1 MHKTLFMKT
10 KIANALKTKYATLGL
25 SQKAFDGVAA
35 ILEKTITDENAIEA
49 TIAEAYVADLLKG
62 LQGEVDAMRTA
73 RAQAEKALKD
83 YKESHPETIPS
94 PSSVPDD
101 EIAKKLKALEDK
113 QAEYERK
120 ISEAEGKARRDAV
133 LSSLDKLLKDKG
145 CSNDFI
151 RRTTLASVAIGES
164 DTAETLLD
172 TYKGKYDENFKEAYG
187 DGAIPP
193 AGNRTPAEFQK
204 GDYGSEVER
213 LRAEGKLPAAK

>member
-1 MHKTLFMKT
+1 MKT

-73 RAQAEKALKD
+73 KAQAEKALKD
-83 YKESHPETIPS
+83 YKEAHPETRPITPTPS
-94 PSSVPDD
+94 PDD

-120 ISEAEGKARRDAV
+120 ISEAEGKAKRDAI

-145 CSNDFI
+145 CNNDFI
-151 RRTTLASVAIGES
+151 RKTTLAGVAIGEN

-187 DGAIPP
+187 NGAVPP
-193 AGNRTPAEFQK
+193 AGNQTPVEYQK
-204 GDYGSEVER
+204 GGYASEVER
-213 LRAEGKLPAAK
+213 LRAEGKLPPAK

>member
-1 MHKTLFMKT
+1 MKT

-73 RAQAEKALKD
+73 KAQAEKALKD
-83 YKESHPETIPS
+83 YKEAHPETTITTTTTA
-94 PSSVPDD
+94 DD

-120 ISEAEGKARRDAV
+120 ISEAEGKAKRDAI

-145 CSNDFI
+145 CNNDFI
-151 RRTTLASVAIGES
+151 RKTTLVGVAIGEN

-187 DGAIPP
+187 NGAVPP
-193 AGNRTPAEFQK
+193 AGNQTPVEYQK
-204 GDYGSEVER
+204 GGYASEVER